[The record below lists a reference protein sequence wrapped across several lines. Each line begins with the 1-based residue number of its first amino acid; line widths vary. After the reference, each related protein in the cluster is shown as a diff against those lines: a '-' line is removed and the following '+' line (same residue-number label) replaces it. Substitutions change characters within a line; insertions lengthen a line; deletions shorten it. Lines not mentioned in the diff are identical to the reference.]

1 MKRLRNAT
9 TNMFTLNK
17 ETEAILNR
25 LVEAKLA
32 KTKSALVRDAIKFY
46 EIKVQIEALLADF
59 VQMPNPEKY
68 ISFFNQLKELMTHV

>member
-32 KTKSALVRDAIKFY
+32 KTKSALVRDAIHFY
-46 EIKVQIEALLADF
+46 EIKAQIEILLANF
-59 VQMPNPEKY
+59 VYTTDMENCKA
-68 ISFFNQLKELMTHV
+68 FFIEIKELMTHV